1 MNEINET
8 IFKLYLYMVSTKK
21 IHYTTQTGHMHEL
34 CDKLFDEIKEFADT
48 FAEQLY
54 GYYGKPKYTSYKNLD
69 KIKIQEA
76 DNIPDTCK
84 NIINLINFEKNKIK
98 KDKKLD
104 SIISLIDD
112 FLGQLN
118 QIIFLSTFD
127 KVANYKK

>member
-54 GYYGKPKYTSYKNLD
+54 GYYGKSKYTSYKNLD